1 MGRNLRK
8 RENVSLSNMPELSA
22 EQLRYRCPLDTFKF
36 KTTEEIDAPFEI
48 IGQERA
54 IKAIQLG
61 LMVPSRGYNILVQ
74 GLTGTGKKTTVKS
87 IALPRSRRISV
98 T

>member
-1 MGRNLRK
+1 
-8 RENVSLSNMPELSA
+8 MPELSA
-22 EQLRYRCPLDTFKF
+22 DALRFHCPLDSFAF
-36 KTTEEIDAPFEI
+36 ETTEEIDAPFEI

-74 GLTGTGKKTTVKS
+74 GLTGTEN
-87 IALPRSRRISV
+87 
-98 T
+98 